1 MRSWG
6 RTAQQ
11 VFVAFAFTLL
21 SCGSIAQEKSAA
33 PLRVVLKGYDP
44 VAYFTESRPVQGVP
58 EFSYDWD
65 GERYFFSSAANR
77 SKFAASP
84 ERYAPQFGGYCTG
97 SMSKKVQ
104 READPQAWIISD
116 GRLYVFGQ
124 VKFAEMARNEA
135 NWLSGR
141 IPLAATNWKEMRK

>member
-1 MRSWG
+1 MGSWS
-6 RTAQQ
+6 RTALQG
-11 VFVAFAFTLL
+11 FVAFAFIL
-21 SCGSIAQEKSAA
+21 SSCASIAQEKSAA

-44 VAYFTESRPVQGVP
+44 VAYFTVGRPVQGVP

-77 SKFAASP
+77 DRFVATP

-97 SMSKKVQ
+97 SMSKKMQ

-124 VKFAEMARNEA
+124 VKFADLARNEA
-135 NWLSGR
+135 NWLSDR
-141 IPLAATNWKEMRK
+141 VPLAAANWKEMRK